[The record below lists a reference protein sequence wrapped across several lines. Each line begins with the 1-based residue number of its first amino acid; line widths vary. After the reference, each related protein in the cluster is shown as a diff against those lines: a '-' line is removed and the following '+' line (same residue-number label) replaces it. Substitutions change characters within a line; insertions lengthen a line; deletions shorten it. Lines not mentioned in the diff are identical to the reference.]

1 MSALLGRQWRCFGI
15 TNEQQEQ
22 DEENMAIA
30 IILILIV
37 IASVL
42 FHILAPWHATPA
54 ASNWGSIDT
63 TLFITLII
71 SGIFFIAITVF
82 MAVAVMRYR
91 HKEGSR
97 AHYQPESKKLE
108 LWLIIVTSVGIVAM
122 LAPGLVVY
130 DDFIRVPK
138 NAYELEVIAQQWQW
152 AFRFP
157 GQDGKL
163 GKSDIKFVDS
173 TNPLGLDPNDPA
185 GQDDVL
191 IKSNEVRLPLDKP
204 VKVLLRSKDVL
215 HDFYVPQIRSKM
227 DMVPGMVS
235 YFWFTPTKTGKYEI
249 LCAEYCGVG
258 HYNMRGQMIVEEQGA
273 FDQWLKSQPTFAQ
286 TLAAAA
292 KPSQDSVLEKGRQL
306 VEKYGCG
313 ACHSQDGSASLGPGW
328 KGLYG
333 RTEQLADGTS
343 VQVDEAYLKESI
355 LDPKARLVQGYPPVM
370 VTYTLNDDELG
381 ALIAL
386 IKSLGAARQGDE
398 SAAGQAPGPGEDLA
412 AQGQQLAESLGCLA
426 CHSVDGSKGI
436 GPSWQGLYG
445 KTETLADGT
454 SIKVDEG
461 YIKDSVLNPAAKIV
475 KGYAPVMPVFAPSD
489 KELNALIAFIKSKA
503 NADADTSKAQ
513 PGK

>member
-1 MSALLGRQWRCFGI
+1 
-15 TNEQQEQ
+15 
-22 DEENMAIA
+22 MAMA
-30 IILILIV
+30 IILVLIV

-42 FHILAPWHATPA
+42 FHLLAPWHAAPP

-71 SGIFFIAITVF
+71 SGIFFIAITLF
-82 MAVAVMRYR
+82 MAVALIRFR
-91 HKEGSR
+91 HKEGGR
-97 AHYQPESKKLE
+97 AAYQPENKKLE
-108 LWLIIVTSVGIVAM
+108 TWLIIVTSIGIAAM

-138 NAYELEVIAQQWQW
+138 NAYELEVVAQQWQW

-173 TNPLGLDPNDPA
+173 VNPLGLDPKDSA

-191 IKSNEVRLPLDKP
+191 IRSNEVHLPLDQP

-215 HDFYVPQIRSKM
+215 HDFYIPQIRSKM

-235 YFWFTPTKTGKYEI
+235 YFWFTPTVIGKYEI

-258 HYNMRGQMIVEEQGA
+258 HYNMRGYMIVEDRTA
-273 FDQWLKSQPTFAQ
+273 FEQWLNRQPTFAQ
-286 TLAAAA
+286 TLTTAA
-292 KPSQDSVLEKGRQL
+292 KPSRDSVLEKGRQL
-306 VEKYGCG
+306 VEKLGCS
-313 ACHSQDGSASLGPGW
+313 ACHSQDGTASLGPGW

-343 VQVDEAYLKESI
+343 VLVDEAYVKESI

-370 VTYTLNDDELG
+370 VAYTLTEDELG
-381 ALIAL
+381 AVVAL
-386 IKSLGAARQGDE
+386 IKSLGVAQQEPSTGEKLDGGD
-398 SAAGQAPGPGEDLA
+398 DLA
-412 AQGQQLAESLGCLA
+412 TQGQRLAQSLGCLA
-426 CHSVDGSKGI
+426 CHSVDGSKGV
-436 GPSWQGLYG
+436 GPSWQGLYN
-445 KTETLADGT
+445 EPVTLADGST
-454 SIKVDEG
+454 IKADEG
-461 YIKDSVLNPAAKIV
+461 YIKESVLNPGAKIV
-475 KGYAPVMPVFAPSD
+475 KGYAAIMPAFTPSD
-489 KELNALIAFIKSKA
+489 QELNALIAFIKSKA
-503 NADADTSKAQ
+503 KADADGSKAE

>member
-1 MSALLGRQWRCFGI
+1 
-15 TNEQQEQ
+15 
-22 DEENMAIA
+22 MAMA
-30 IILILIV
+30 IILVLIV

-42 FHILAPWHATPA
+42 FHLLAPWHAAPP

-71 SGIFFIAITVF
+71 SGIFFIAVTLF
-82 MAVAVMRYR
+82 MAVALIRFR
-91 HKEGSR
+91 HKEGGR
-97 AHYQPESKKLE
+97 AAYQPENKKLE
-108 LWLIIVTSVGIVAM
+108 TWLIIVTSIGIAAM

-138 NAYELEVIAQQWQW
+138 NAYELEVVSQQWQW

-173 TNPLGLDPNDPA
+173 VNPLGLDPKDPV

-191 IKSNEVRLPLDKP
+191 IKSNEVHLPLDQP

-215 HDFYVPQIRSKM
+215 HNFYIPQIRSKM

-235 YFWFTPTKTGKYEI
+235 YFWFTPTVIGKYEV

-258 HYNMRGQMIVEEQGA
+258 HYNMRGHMIVEEQGA
-273 FDQWLKSQPTFAQ
+273 FDQWLNSQPTFAQ
-286 TLAAAA
+286 TLTTAA
-292 KPSQDSVLEKGRQL
+292 KPSQDSVLEKGRL
-306 VEKYGCG
+306 LAEKYGCG

-333 RTEQLADGTS
+333 RTEQFADGTS
-343 VQVDEAYLKESI
+343 ALVDEAYVKESI

-370 VTYTLNDDELG
+370 VAYTLTEDELG
-381 ALIAL
+381 AVVAL
-386 IKSLGAARQGDE
+386 IKSLGA
-398 SAAGQAPGPGEDLA
+398 GQQNVEPGEASSPGDDLA
-412 AQGQQLAESLGCLA
+412 TQGQGLAQSLGCLA

-436 GPSWQGLYG
+436 GPSWQRLYG
-445 KTETLADGT
+445 ETVTLADGT
-454 SIKVDEG
+454 SIKADEG
-461 YIKDSVLNPAAKIV
+461 YIKDSILNPSAKIV
-475 KGYAPVMPVFAPSD
+475 KGYAAVMPAFTPSD
-489 KELNALIAFIKSKA
+489 QELNALIAFIKSKA
-503 NADADTSKAQ
+503 NADADASKAE

>member
-1 MSALLGRQWRCFGI
+1 
-15 TNEQQEQ
+15 
-22 DEENMAIA
+22 MAIA

-42 FHILAPWHATPA
+42 FHVLAPWHATPA

-91 HKEGSR
+91 HKEGAR

-108 LWLIIVTSVGIVAM
+108 FWLIVVTSIGIAAM

-130 DDFIRVPK
+130 NDFIRVPK
-138 NAYELEVIAQQWQW
+138 DAYELEVVAQQWQW

-157 GQDGKL
+157 GKDGKL
-163 GKSDIKFVDS
+163 GKSEIKLVDS
-173 TNPLGLDPNDPA
+173 ANPFGVDPKDPA

-191 IKSNEVRLPLDKP
+191 VKSNEIRLPLDRP

-215 HDFYVPQIRSKM
+215 HNFYIPQIRSKM

-273 FDQWLKSQPTFAQ
+273 FDQWLNSQPTFAQ
-286 TLAAAA
+286 TLTTAAR
-292 KPSQDSVLEKGRQL
+292 PSPSSVLEKGRQL
-306 VEKYGCG
+306 AEQYGCG

-333 RTEQLADGTS
+333 RIEPLADGTR
-343 VQVDEAYLKESI
+343 VKVDEAYLKESI

-370 VTYTLNDDELG
+370 VAYTLNDDELG
-381 ALIAL
+381 ALVAL
-386 IKSLGAARQGDE
+386 IKSLSGAPQDSE
-398 SAAGQAPGPGEDLA
+398 APASGATGPGESLV
-412 AQGQQLAESLGCLA
+412 AQGQQVAQSLGCLA
-426 CHSVDGSKGI
+426 CHSVDGNKGV
-436 GPSWQGLYG
+436 GPTWQGLYG
-445 KTETLADGT
+445 TTVTLADGT
-454 SIKVDEG
+454 SIKADEG
-461 YIKDSVLNPAAKIV
+461 YLKESVLDPGAKIV
-475 KGYAPVMPVFAPSD
+475 KGYAALMPALTPSD
-489 KELNALIAFIKSKA
+489 KDLDALIAFIKSKA
-503 NADADTSKAQ
+503 NADADSSKAET
-513 PGK
+513 GK

>member
-1 MSALLGRQWRCFGI
+1 
-15 TNEQQEQ
+15 
-22 DEENMAIA
+22 MAMA
-30 IILILIV
+30 IILVLIV

-42 FHILAPWHATPA
+42 FHLLAPWHAAPP

-71 SGIFFIAITVF
+71 SGIFFIAITLF
-82 MAVAVMRYR
+82 MAVAVIRFR
-91 HKEGSR
+91 HKEGVR
-97 AHYQPESKKLE
+97 AVYQPENKKLE
-108 LWLIIVTSVGIVAM
+108 TWLIIVTSIGIAAM

-130 DDFIRVPK
+130 NDFIRVPK
-138 NAYELEVIAQQWQW
+138 NAYELEVVSQQWQW
-152 AFRFP
+152 AYRFP

-173 TNPLGLDPNDPA
+173 VNPLGLDPKDPA

-191 IKSNEVRLPLDKP
+191 IRSNEVHLPLDQP

-215 HDFYVPQIRSKM
+215 HNFYIPQIRSKM

-235 YFWFTPTKTGKYEI
+235 YFWFTPTVIGKYEV

-258 HYNMRGQMIVEEQGA
+258 HYNMRGHMIVEDQA
-273 FDQWLKSQPTFAQ
+273 TFAQWLNSQPTFAQ
-286 TLAAAA
+286 TLTTAA

-313 ACHSQDGSASLGPGW
+313 ACHSQDGSTSLGPGW

-333 RTEQLADGTS
+333 RTEQFADGTRAL
-343 VQVDEAYLKESI
+343 VDEAYLKESI

-370 VTYTLNDDELG
+370 VAYTLTEDELG
-381 ALIAL
+381 VVVTL
-386 IKSLGAARQGDE
+386 IKSLGAAQ
-398 SAAGQAPGPGEDLA
+398 QAPSASEKLDRGDDLA
-412 AQGQQLAESLGCLA
+412 TQGQRLAESLGCLA
-426 CHSVDGSKGI
+426 CHSVDGSKGV

-445 KTETLADGT
+445 ETVTLADG
-454 SIKVDEG
+454 SAIKADEG
-461 YIKDSVLNPAAKIV
+461 YIKDSVVNPGAKIV
-475 KGYAPVMPVFAPSD
+475 KGYAAVMPAFTPSD
-489 KELNALIAFIKSKA
+489 QELNALIAFIKSKA
-503 NADADTSKAQ
+503 NADADTSKAE

>member
-1 MSALLGRQWRCFGI
+1 
-15 TNEQQEQ
+15 
-22 DEENMAIA
+22 MAMA
-30 IILILIV
+30 IILVLIV

-42 FHILAPWHATPA
+42 FHLLAPWHAAPP

-71 SGIFFIAITVF
+71 SGIFFIAVTLF
-82 MAVAVMRYR
+82 MAVALIRFR
-91 HKEGSR
+91 HKKGGR
-97 AHYQPESKKLE
+97 AAYQPENKKLE
-108 LWLIIVTSVGIVAM
+108 TWLIIVTSIGIAAM

-138 NAYELEVIAQQWQW
+138 NAYELEVVAQQWQW

-173 TNPLGLDPNDPA
+173 VNPLGLDPKDSA

-191 IKSNEVRLPLDKP
+191 IRSNEVHLPLDQP

-215 HDFYVPQIRSKM
+215 HDFYIPQIRSKM

-235 YFWFTPTKTGKYEI
+235 YFWFTPTVIGKYEI

-258 HYNMRGQMIVEEQGA
+258 HYNMRGYMIVEDRTA
-273 FDQWLKSQPTFAQ
+273 FEQWLNSQPTFAQ
-286 TLAAAA
+286 TLTTAA
-292 KPSQDSVLEKGRQL
+292 KPSRDSVLEKGRQL
-306 VEKYGCG
+306 VEKYGCV
-313 ACHSQDGSASLGPGW
+313 ACHSQDGTASLGPGW

-343 VQVDEAYLKESI
+343 VLVDEAYVKESI

-370 VTYTLNDDELG
+370 VAYTLTEDELG
-381 ALIAL
+381 AVVAL
-386 IKSLGAARQGDE
+386 IKSLGVAQQEPSTGEKLDGGD
-398 SAAGQAPGPGEDLA
+398 DLA
-412 AQGQQLAESLGCLA
+412 TKGQRLAQSLGCLA
-426 CHSVDGSKGI
+426 CHSVDGSKGV
-436 GPSWQGLYG
+436 GPSWQGLYN
-445 KTETLADGT
+445 EPVTLADGST
-454 SIKVDEG
+454 IKADEG
-461 YIKDSVLNPAAKIV
+461 YIKESVLNPGAKIV
-475 KGYAPVMPVFAPSD
+475 KGYAAIMPAFTPSD
-489 KELNALIAFIKSKA
+489 QELNALIAFIKSKA
-503 NADADTSKAQ
+503 KADADTSKAE

>member
-1 MSALLGRQWRCFGI
+1 
-15 TNEQQEQ
+15 
-22 DEENMAIA
+22 MAMA
-30 IILILIV
+30 IILVLIV

-42 FHILAPWHATPA
+42 FHLLAPWHAAPP

-71 SGIFFIAITVF
+71 SGIFFIAVTLF
-82 MAVAVMRYR
+82 MAVALIRFR
-91 HKEGSR
+91 HKEGGR
-97 AHYQPESKKLE
+97 AAYQPESKKLE
-108 LWLIIVTSVGIVAM
+108 TGLIIVTSIGIAAM

-138 NAYELEVIAQQWQW
+138 NAYELEVVAQQWQW

-173 TNPLGLDPNDPA
+173 VNPLGLDPKDSA

-191 IKSNEVRLPLDKP
+191 IRSNEVHLPLDQP

-215 HDFYVPQIRSKM
+215 HDFYIPQIRSKM

-235 YFWFTPTKTGKYEI
+235 YFWFTPTVIGKYEI

-258 HYNMRGQMIVEEQGA
+258 HYNMRGYMIVEERTA
-273 FDQWLKSQPTFAQ
+273 FEQWLNSQPTFAQ
-286 TLAAAA
+286 TLTTAA
-292 KPSQDSVLEKGRQL
+292 KPSRDSVLEKGRQL
-306 VEKYGCG
+306 VEKLGCS
-313 ACHSQDGSASLGPGW
+313 ACHSQDGTASLGPGW

-343 VQVDEAYLKESI
+343 VLVDEAYVKESI

-370 VTYTLNDDELG
+370 VAYTLTEDELG
-381 ALIAL
+381 AVIAL
-386 IKSLGAARQGDE
+386 IKSLGVAQQEPSTGEKLDGGD
-398 SAAGQAPGPGEDLA
+398 DLA
-412 AQGQQLAESLGCLA
+412 TQGQRLAQSLGCLA
-426 CHSVDGSKGI
+426 CHSVDGSKGV
-436 GPSWQGLYG
+436 GPSWQGLYN
-445 KTETLADGT
+445 EPVTLADGST
-454 SIKVDEG
+454 IKADEG
-461 YIKDSVLNPAAKIV
+461 YIKESVLNPGAKIV
-475 KGYAPVMPVFAPSD
+475 KGYAAIMPAFTPSD
-489 KELNALIAFIKSKA
+489 QELNALIAFIKSKA
-503 NADADTSKAQ
+503 NADADTSKAE

>member
-1 MSALLGRQWRCFGI
+1 
-15 TNEQQEQ
+15 
-22 DEENMAIA
+22 MAMA
-30 IILILIV
+30 IILVLIV

-42 FHILAPWHATPA
+42 FHLLAPWHAAPP

-71 SGIFFIAITVF
+71 SGIFFIAVTLF
-82 MAVAVMRYR
+82 MAVALIRFR
-91 HKEGSR
+91 HKEGGR
-97 AHYQPESKKLE
+97 AAYQPESKKLE
-108 LWLIIVTSVGIVAM
+108 TGLIIVTSIGIAAM

-138 NAYELEVIAQQWQW
+138 NAYELEVVAQQWQW

-173 TNPLGLDPNDPA
+173 VNPLGLDPKDSA

-191 IKSNEVRLPLDKP
+191 IRSNEVHLPLDQP

-215 HDFYVPQIRSKM
+215 HDFYIPQIRSKM

-235 YFWFTPTKTGKYEI
+235 YFWFTPTVIGKYEI

-258 HYNMRGQMIVEEQGA
+258 HYNMRGYMIVEDRTA
-273 FDQWLKSQPTFAQ
+273 FEQWLNSQPTFAQ
-286 TLAAAA
+286 TLTTAA
-292 KPSQDSVLEKGRQL
+292 KPSRDSVLEKGRQL
-306 VEKYGCG
+306 VEKYGCV
-313 ACHSQDGSASLGPGW
+313 ACHSQDGTASLGPGW

-343 VQVDEAYLKESI
+343 VLVDEAYVKESI

-370 VTYTLNDDELG
+370 VAYTLTEDELG
-381 ALIAL
+381 AVVAL
-386 IKSLGAARQGDE
+386 IKSLGVAQQEPSTGEKLDGGD
-398 SAAGQAPGPGEDLA
+398 DLA
-412 AQGQQLAESLGCLA
+412 TQGQRLAQSLGCLA
-426 CHSVDGSKGI
+426 CHSVDGSKGV
-436 GPSWQGLYG
+436 GPSWQGLYN
-445 KTETLADGT
+445 EPVTLADGST
-454 SIKVDEG
+454 IKADEG
-461 YIKDSVLNPAAKIV
+461 YIKESVLNPGAKIV
-475 KGYAPVMPVFAPSD
+475 KGYAAIMPAFTPSD
-489 KELNALIAFIKSKA
+489 QELNALIAFIKSKA
-503 NADADTSKAQ
+503 NADAETSKAE

>member
-1 MSALLGRQWRCFGI
+1 
-15 TNEQQEQ
+15 
-22 DEENMAIA
+22 MAIA
-30 IILILIV
+30 IVLILIV

-63 TLFITLII
+63 TLFITLVI
-71 SGIFFIAITVF
+71 SGIFFIAIIVF
-82 MAVAVMRYR
+82 MAVAVMRFR
-91 HKEGSR
+91 HKEGAR
-97 AHYQPESKKLE
+97 AAYQPENKKLE
-108 LWLIIVTSVGIVAM
+108 LWLIIVTSIGIAGM

-130 DDFIRVPK
+130 NDFIRVPK
-138 NAYELEVIAQQWQW
+138 NAYELEVVAQQWQW
-152 AFRFP
+152 AFRFA
-157 GQDGKL
+157 GQDAKL
-163 GKSDIKFVDS
+163 GRSDIKFVDPG
-173 TNPLGLDPNDPA
+173 NPLGLDPKDPA

-191 IKSNEVRLPLDKP
+191 VMNNEVHLPLDRP

-235 YFWFTPTKTGKYEI
+235 YFWFTPTKTGKYET

-258 HYNMRGQMIVEEQGA
+258 HYNMRGHMIVDEPDA
-273 FDQWLKSQPTFAQ
+273 FDQWLKGQPTFAQ
-286 TLAAAA
+286 TLTTAAR
-292 KPSQDSVLEKGRQL
+292 PSRDSLLEKGRLL

-333 RTEQLADGTS
+333 RAEKMADGSS

-370 VTYTLNDDELG
+370 VTYTLSDDELG
-381 ALIAL
+381 AIVAL
-386 IKSLGAARQGDE
+386 IKSLGAAPQGDQASTGE
-398 SAAGQAPGPGEDLA
+398 ASAPGEDLV
-412 AQGQQLAESLGCLA
+412 AQGQRLAGSFGCLA
-426 CHSVDGSKGI
+426 CHSVDGTKGV

-454 SIKVDEG
+454 SVKVDEG
-461 YIKDSVLNPAAKIV
+461 YLKESVLDPSARIV
-475 KGYAPVMPVFAPSD
+475 KGYAAVMPVLKPSD
-489 KELNALIAFIKSKA
+489 KELDALIAFIKSKA
-503 NADADTSKAQ
+503 NADADASKAE
-513 PGK
+513 PGKSP

>member
-1 MSALLGRQWRCFGI
+1 M
-15 TNEQQEQ
+15 E
-22 DEENMAIA
+22 IA

-91 HKEGSR
+91 HKEGVR
-97 AHYQPESKKLE
+97 AAYQPENKKLE
-108 LWLIIVTSVGIVAM
+108 LWLIIATSVGIVGM

-130 DDFIRVPK
+130 SDFIRVPK
-138 NAYELEVIAQQWQW
+138 NAYELEVVAQQWQW

-173 TNPLGLDPNDPA
+173 ANPLGVDPKDPA

-191 IKSNEVRLPLDKP
+191 IKNNEVRLPLDQP

-215 HDFYVPQIRSKM
+215 HNFYVPQIRSKM

-235 YFWFTPTKTGKYEI
+235 YFWFTPTKIGKYEV

-258 HYNMRGQMIVEEQGA
+258 HYNMRGHMIVEEQGA
-273 FDQWLKSQPTFAQ
+273 FDQWLNSQPTFAQ
-286 TLAAAA
+286 TLTTAA
-292 KPSQDSVLEKGRQL
+292 KPSRDSVLEKGRLL
-306 VEKYGCG
+306 VENLGCT

-328 KGLYG
+328 KDLYG

-343 VQVDEAYLKESI
+343 VLVDEGYLKESI
-355 LDPKARLVQGYPPVM
+355 FDPNARLVQGYPPVM
-370 VTYTLNDDELG
+370 VAYTLTEDELG
-381 ALIAL
+381 AVVDL
-386 IKSLGAARQGDE
+386 IKSLGAARQDDELSASQALRPGD
-398 SAAGQAPGPGEDLA
+398 DLA
-412 AQGQQLAESLGCLA
+412 AQGQRLAESLGCLA
-426 CHSVDGSKGI
+426 CHSVDGSKGV
-436 GPSWQGLYG
+436 GPSLQGLYG

-454 SIKVDEG
+454 KIKVDEG
-461 YIKDSVLNPAAKIV
+461 YIKDSVLNPGAVIV
-475 KGYAPVMPVFAPSD
+475 KGYAAVMPAFAPSD

-503 NADADTSKAQ
+503 NADADASKEE
-513 PGK
+513 PGKQP

>member
-1 MSALLGRQWRCFGI
+1 
-15 TNEQQEQ
+15 
-22 DEENMAIA
+22 MAMA
-30 IILILIV
+30 IILVLIV

-71 SGIFFIAITVF
+71 SGIFFIAVTLF
-82 MAVAVMRYR
+82 MAVAVIRFR
-91 HKEGSR
+91 HKEGAR
-97 AHYQPESKKLE
+97 AAYQPENKKLE
-108 LWLIIVTSVGIVAM
+108 TWLIIVTSVGIAAM

-130 DDFIRVPK
+130 SDFVRVPN
-138 NAYELEVIAQQWQW
+138 NAYELEVVAQQWQW

-173 TNPLGLDPNDPA
+173 VNPFGLDPKDPV

-191 IKSNEVRLPLDKP
+191 IINNEVRLPLDKP

-215 HDFYVPQIRSKM
+215 HDFYVPQMRSKM

-235 YFWFTPTKTGKYEI
+235 YFWFTPTKTGKYEV

-258 HYNMRGQMIVEEQGA
+258 HYNMRGHMIVEEQDA
-273 FDQWLKSQPTFAQ
+273 FDQWLNSQPTFAQ
-286 TLAAAA
+286 TLTTAA
-292 KPSQDSVLEKGRQL
+292 KPSRDSVLEKGRLL

-333 RTEQLADGTS
+333 RTEQFADGTS
-343 VQVDEAYLKESI
+343 VLVDDAYLKESI

-370 VTYTLNDDELG
+370 VAYTLNDDELG
-381 ALIAL
+381 ALVAL
-386 IKSLGAARQGDE
+386 IKSLGAGQQDDE
-398 SAAGQAPGPGEDLA
+398 PTPGEASSPGDDLA
-412 AQGQQLAESLGCLA
+412 AQGQRLAQSLGCLA
-426 CHSVDGSKGI
+426 CHSVDGSKGV

-445 KTETLADGT
+445 ETVTLADGST
-454 SIKVDEG
+454 IKADEG
-461 YIKDSVLNPAAKIV
+461 YIKDSVVNPGAKIV
-475 KGYAPVMPVFAPSD
+475 KGYAAVMPAFTPSD
-489 KELNALIAFIKSKA
+489 QELNALIAFIKSKA
-503 NADADTSKAQ
+503 NADADTSKAE

>member
-1 MSALLGRQWRCFGI
+1 
-15 TNEQQEQ
+15 
-22 DEENMAIA
+22 MAIA

-63 TLFITLII
+63 TLFISLII

-91 HKEGSR
+91 HKEGAR
-97 AHYQPESKKLE
+97 AAYQPENKKLE
-108 LWLIIVTSVGIVAM
+108 LWLIIVTSVGIVGM

-130 DDFIRVPK
+130 SDFIRVPN

-163 GKSDIKFVDS
+163 GKSDIRFVDS
-173 TNPLGLDPNDPA
+173 ANPLGLDPKDPA

-191 IKSNEVRLPLDKP
+191 IKNNEIRLPLDQP

-215 HDFYVPQIRSKM
+215 HNFYVPQIRSKM

-235 YFWFTPTKTGKYEI
+235 YFWFTPTKTGKYEV

-258 HYNMRGQMIVEEQGA
+258 HYNMRGHMIVEEQGA
-273 FDQWLKSQPTFAQ
+273 FNQWLNSQPTFAQ
-286 TLAAAA
+286 TLTTAA
-292 KPSQDSVLEKGRQL
+292 KPSGDSVLEKGRLL
-306 VEKYGCG
+306 VENLGCN

-333 RTEQLADGTS
+333 RTEPLADGTS
-343 VQVDEAYLKESI
+343 VLVDDAYLKESI

-370 VTYTLNDDELG
+370 VAYTLTEDELG
-381 ALIAL
+381 AIVAL
-386 IKSLGAARQGDE
+386 IKSLGAARQEDE
-398 SAAGQAPGPGEDLA
+398 LSASQASDDLA
-412 AQGQQLAESLGCLA
+412 AQGQRLAESLGCLA
-426 CHSVDGSKGI
+426 CHSVDGSKGV
-436 GPSWQGLYG
+436 GPTWQGLYG
-445 KTETLADGT
+445 TTETLADGT

-461 YIKDSVLNPAAKIV
+461 YIKDSVLNPSAVIV
-475 KGYAPVMPVFAPSD
+475 KGYAAVMPAYAPSE

-503 NADADTSKAQ
+503 NADADANKGE

>member
-1 MSALLGRQWRCFGI
+1 
-15 TNEQQEQ
+15 
-22 DEENMAIA
+22 MAIA
-30 IILILIV
+30 IVLILIV

-42 FHILAPWHATPA
+42 FHILAPWQATPA

-97 AHYQPESKKLE
+97 AAYQPENKKLE
-108 LWLIIVTSVGIVAM
+108 VWLIIVTSVGIAGM

-130 DDFIRVPK
+130 NDFIRVPK
-138 NAYELEVIAQQWQW
+138 NAYELEVVAQQWQW

-163 GKSDIKFVDS
+163 GRSDIKFIDPA
-173 TNPLGLDPNDPA
+173 NPLGLDPKDPV

-191 IKSNEVRLPLDKP
+191 VLNNEVRLPLNRP

-235 YFWFTPTKTGKYEI
+235 YFWFTPTKTGKYET

-258 HYNMRGQMIVEEQGA
+258 HYNMRGHMIVEEQGA
-273 FDQWLKSQPTFAQ
+273 FDQWLNSQPTFAQ
-286 TLAAAA
+286 TLTTAA
-292 KPSQDSVLEKGRQL
+292 KPSRDSVLEKGRLL

-313 ACHSQDGSASLGPGW
+313 ACHSQDGNNSLGPGW

-343 VQVDEAYLKESI
+343 VLADEAYLKESI
-355 LDPKARLVQGYPPVM
+355 LDPKARLVLGYPPIM
-370 VTYTLNDDELG
+370 VAYTLNDDELG
-381 ALIAL
+381 ALVAL
-386 IKSLGAARQGDE
+386 IKSLGAARQDNE
-398 SAAGQAPGPGEDLA
+398 PSASDASGPGDDLA
-412 AQGQQLAESLGCLA
+412 TQGQRLAGSLGCLA
-426 CHSVDGSKGI
+426 CHSVDGSKGV
-436 GPSWQGLYG
+436 GPSWQGVYG
-445 KTETLADGT
+445 KAETLADGT

-461 YIKDSVLNPAAKIV
+461 YIKDSILNPSAKIV

-489 KELNALIAFIKSKA
+489 QELNALIAFIKSKA
-503 NADADTSKAQ
+503 NTDADASKAE

>member
-1 MSALLGRQWRCFGI
+1 
-15 TNEQQEQ
+15 
-22 DEENMAIA
+22 MAMA
-30 IILILIV
+30 IILVLIV

-42 FHILAPWHATPA
+42 FHILAPWHAAPP

-108 LWLIIVTSVGIVAM
+108 TWLIIVTSVGIAAM

-130 DDFIRVPK
+130 SDFIRVPK
-138 NAYELEVIAQQWQW
+138 NAYELEVVAQQWQW
-152 AFRFP
+152 AFRFA
-157 GQDGKL
+157 GQDGKM

-173 TNPLGLDPNDPA
+173 VNPLGLDPKDPL

-191 IKSNEVRLPLDKP
+191 IRSNEVHLPLDQP

-215 HDFYVPQIRSKM
+215 HNFYVPQIRSKM

-235 YFWFTPTKTGKYEI
+235 YFWFTPTVIGKYEV
-249 LCAEYCGVG
+249 LCAEYCGLG
-258 HYNMRGQMIVEEQGA
+258 HYNMRGHMIVEDQAA
-273 FDQWLKSQPTFAQ
+273 FVQWLNSQPTFAQ
-286 TLAAAA
+286 TLTKAT
-292 KPSQDSVLEKGRQL
+292 KPSQDSVLEKGRLL

-313 ACHSQDGSASLGPGW
+313 ACHSEDGSASLGPGW

-333 RTEQLADGTS
+333 RTEQFADGTS
-343 VQVDEAYLKESI
+343 ALVDEAYLKESI

-370 VTYTLNDDELG
+370 VAYTLSEDEMG
-381 ALIAL
+381 AVVAL
-386 IKSLGAARQGDE
+386 IKSLGAAQQEPSASEKLDRGD
-398 SAAGQAPGPGEDLA
+398 DLVT
-412 AQGQQLAESLGCLA
+412 QGQRLAESLGCLA
-426 CHSVDGSKGI
+426 CHSVDGSKGV

-445 KTETLADGT
+445 KSVALADGST
-454 SIKVDEG
+454 IKADEG
-461 YIKDSVLNPAAKIV
+461 YIKDSILNPGAKIV
-475 KGYAPVMPVFAPSD
+475 KGYAAVMPAFTPSD
-489 KELNALIAFIKSKA
+489 QELNALIAFIKSKA
-503 NADADTSKAQ
+503 KADADASKAE

>member
-1 MSALLGRQWRCFGI
+1 
-15 TNEQQEQ
+15 
-22 DEENMAIA
+22 MAMA
-30 IILILIV
+30 IILVLIV

-42 FHILAPWHATPA
+42 FHLLAPWHAAPP

-71 SGIFFIAITVF
+71 SGIFFIAVTLF
-82 MAVAVMRYR
+82 MAVALIRFR
-91 HKEGSR
+91 HKEGGR
-97 AHYQPESKKLE
+97 AAYQPESKKLE
-108 LWLIIVTSVGIVAM
+108 TWLIIVTSIGIAAM

-138 NAYELEVIAQQWQW
+138 NAYELEVVAQQWQW

-173 TNPLGLDPNDPA
+173 VNPLGLDPKDSA

-191 IKSNEVRLPLDKP
+191 IRSNEVHLPLDQP

-215 HDFYVPQIRSKM
+215 HDFYIPQIRSKM

-235 YFWFTPTKTGKYEI
+235 YFWFTPTVIGKYEI

-258 HYNMRGQMIVEEQGA
+258 HYNMRGYMIVEDRTA
-273 FDQWLKSQPTFAQ
+273 FEQWLNSQPTFAQ
-286 TLAAAA
+286 TLTTAA
-292 KPSQDSVLEKGRQL
+292 KPSRDSVLEKGRQL
-306 VEKYGCG
+306 VEKLGCS
-313 ACHSQDGSASLGPGW
+313 ACHSQDGTASLGPGW

-343 VQVDEAYLKESI
+343 VLVDEAYVKESI

-370 VTYTLNDDELG
+370 VAYTLTEDELG
-381 ALIAL
+381 AVVAL
-386 IKSLGAARQGDE
+386 IKSLGVAQQEPSTGEKLDGGD
-398 SAAGQAPGPGEDLA
+398 DLA
-412 AQGQQLAESLGCLA
+412 TQGQRLAQSLGCLA
-426 CHSVDGSKGI
+426 CHSVDGSKGV
-436 GPSWQGLYG
+436 GPSWQGLYN
-445 KTETLADGT
+445 EPVTLADGST
-454 SIKVDEG
+454 IKADEG
-461 YIKDSVLNPAAKIV
+461 YIKDSVLNPGAKIV
-475 KGYAPVMPVFAPSD
+475 KGYAAIMPAFTPSD
-489 KELNALIAFIKSKA
+489 QELNALIAFIKSKA
-503 NADADTSKAQ
+503 KADADASKAE

>member
-1 MSALLGRQWRCFGI
+1 
-15 TNEQQEQ
+15 
-22 DEENMAIA
+22 MAIA

-37 IASVL
+37 VASVL
-42 FHILAPWHATPA
+42 FNMFAPWQATPA

-71 SGIFFIAITVF
+71 TGIFFIAVTVF

-91 HKEGSR
+91 HKEGGK
-97 AHYQPESKKLE
+97 AAYQPENKKLE
-108 LWLIIVTSVGIVAM
+108 LWLVIVTSVGIVGL

-130 DDFIRVPK
+130 SDFVRVPK
-138 NAYELEVIAQQWQW
+138 KAYELEVLAQQWQW

-163 GKSDIKFVDS
+163 GKSDIKFVDA
-173 TNPLGLDPNDPA
+173 TNPFGLDPNDPA

-191 IKSNEVRLPLDKP
+191 VISSEVHLPVNKP

-215 HDFYVPQIRSKM
+215 HNFYVPQMRGKM

-258 HYNMRGQMIVEEQGA
+258 HYNMRGHMIVEEQDA
-273 FDQWLKSQPTFAQ
+273 FDQWLSSQPTFAQ
-286 TLAAAA
+286 TLATAAR
-292 KPSQDSVLEKGRQL
+292 PSRDSVLEKGRLL
-306 VEKYGCG
+306 VEKHGCS

-343 VQVDEAYLKESI
+343 VPVDEAYLKAAI
-355 LDPKARLVQGYPPVM
+355 LDPKARRVQGYPPVM
-370 VTYTLNDDELG
+370 VAYTLNEDELG
-381 ALIAL
+381 ALVAL
-386 IKSLGAARQGDE
+386 IKSLGTAQQGNE
-398 SAAGQAPGPGEDLA
+398 LSASGAPGPGDDLA
-412 AQGQQLAESLGCLA
+412 AQGQRLAKSFGCLA
-426 CHSVDGSKGI
+426 CHSVDGSKGV

-445 KTETLADGT
+445 KTETFADGT
-454 SIKVDEG
+454 TIKVDEG
-461 YIKDSVLNPAAKIV
+461 YIKETVLKPNTRII
-475 KGYAPVMPVFAPSD
+475 KGYAPVMPTFAPSE
-489 KELNALIAFIKSKA
+489 KELNALIAFIKSQA
-503 NADADTSKAQ
+503 NADADASKAQ
-513 PGK
+513 PGKQP

>member
-1 MSALLGRQWRCFGI
+1 
-15 TNEQQEQ
+15 
-22 DEENMAIA
+22 MAMA
-30 IILILIV
+30 IILVLIV

-42 FHILAPWHATPA
+42 FHLLAPWHAAPP

-71 SGIFFIAITVF
+71 SGIFFIAVTLF
-82 MAVAVMRYR
+82 MAVALIRFR
-91 HKEGSR
+91 HKEGGR
-97 AHYQPESKKLE
+97 AAYQPENKKLE
-108 LWLIIVTSVGIVAM
+108 TWLIIVTSIGIAAM

-138 NAYELEVIAQQWQW
+138 NAYELEVVAQQWQW

-173 TNPLGLDPNDPA
+173 VNPLGLDPKDSA

-191 IKSNEVRLPLDKP
+191 IRSNEVHLPLDQP

-215 HDFYVPQIRSKM
+215 HDFYIPQIRSKM

-235 YFWFTPTKTGKYEI
+235 YFWFTPTVIGKYEI

-258 HYNMRGQMIVEEQGA
+258 HYNMRGYMIVEDRTA
-273 FDQWLKSQPTFAQ
+273 FEQWLNRQPTFAQ
-286 TLAAAA
+286 TLTTAA
-292 KPSQDSVLEKGRQL
+292 KPSRDSVLEKGRQL
-306 VEKYGCG
+306 VEKLGCS
-313 ACHSQDGSASLGPGW
+313 ACHSQDGTASLGPGW

-343 VQVDEAYLKESI
+343 VLVDEAYVKESI

-370 VTYTLNDDELG
+370 VAYTLTEDELG
-381 ALIAL
+381 AVVAL
-386 IKSLGAARQGDE
+386 IKSLGVAQQEPSTGEKLDGGD
-398 SAAGQAPGPGEDLA
+398 DLA
-412 AQGQQLAESLGCLA
+412 TQGQRLAQSLGCLA
-426 CHSVDGSKGI
+426 CHSVDGSKGV
-436 GPSWQGLYG
+436 GPSWQGLYN
-445 KTETLADGT
+445 EPVTLADGST
-454 SIKVDEG
+454 IKADEG
-461 YIKDSVLNPAAKIV
+461 YIKESVLNPGAKIV
-475 KGYAPVMPVFAPSD
+475 KGYAAIMPAFTPSD
-489 KELNALIAFIKSKA
+489 QELNALIAFIKSKA
-503 NADADTSKAQ
+503 NADADTSKAE

>member
-1 MSALLGRQWRCFGI
+1 
-15 TNEQQEQ
+15 
-22 DEENMAIA
+22 MAIA
-30 IILILIV
+30 IVLILIV

-42 FHILAPWHATPA
+42 FHVLAPWHAAPP

-82 MAVAVMRYR
+82 MALAIMRYR
-91 HKEGSR
+91 HKEGAR

-108 LWLIIVTSVGIVAM
+108 FWLIVVTSIGIAAM

-130 DDFIRVPK
+130 NDFIRVPK
-138 NAYELEVIAQQWQW
+138 EAYELEVLAQQWQW
-152 AFRFP
+152 TYRFP

-163 GKSDIKFVDS
+163 GKSDIKFVDA
-173 TNPLGLDPNDPA
+173 TNPLGIDPMDPA

-191 IKSNEVRLPLDKP
+191 IKNNEIRLPLNRP

-215 HDFYVPQIRSKM
+215 HDFYIPQIRSKM

-235 YFWFTPTKTGKYEI
+235 YFWFTPTKTGKYEV
-249 LCAEYCGVG
+249 LCAEFCGVG

-273 FDQWLKSQPTFAQ
+273 FDQWLSGQPTFAQ
-286 TLAAAA
+286 TLASAA
-292 KPSQDSVLEKGRQL
+292 KPGQDSVLEKGRQW
-306 VEKYGCG
+306 VEQYGCS
-313 ACHSQDGSASLGPGW
+313 ACHSQDGSTRLGPTW

-333 RTEQLADGTS
+333 RTEQFADGS
-343 VQVDEAYLKESI
+343 SALVDEAYLKESI
-355 LDPKARLVQGYPPVM
+355 LNPKARLVQGYPPVM

>member
-1 MSALLGRQWRCFGI
+1 
-15 TNEQQEQ
+15 
-22 DEENMAIA
+22 MAIA

-82 MAVAVMRYR
+82 MAVAVMRFR

-97 AHYQPESKKLE
+97 AVYQPENKKLE
-108 LWLIIVTSVGIVAM
+108 TWLIIVTSVGIAAM
-122 LAPGLVVY
+122 LAPGLIVY
-130 DDFIRVPK
+130 RDFIQVPK
-138 NAYELEVIAQQWQW
+138 NAYELEVVAQQWQW

-163 GKSDIKFVDS
+163 GKSDIKFVDA
-173 TNPLGLDPNDPA
+173 TNPFGLDPKDPV

-191 IKSNEVRLPLDKP
+191 IRNNEVRLPLDKP

-215 HDFYVPQIRSKM
+215 HNFYVPQIRSKM

-235 YFWFTPTKTGKYEI
+235 YFWFTPTKAGKYEI
-249 LCAEYCGVG
+249 LCAEFCGVG
-258 HYNMRGQMIVEEQGA
+258 HYNMRGHMIMEEQSA
-273 FDQWLKSQPTFAQ
+273 FDQWLNSQPTFAQ
-286 TLAAAA
+286 TLTAAA
-292 KPSQDSVLEKGRQL
+292 KPSRDSVLEKGRLL

-313 ACHSQDGSASLGPGW
+313 ACHSQDGNSSLGPGW

-343 VQVDEAYLKESI
+343 VRVDEAYLKESI

-370 VTYTLNDDELG
+370 VAYTLNDDELG
-381 ALIAL
+381 ALVAL
-386 IKSLGAARQGDE
+386 IKSLGAAGQGNE
-398 SAAGQAPGPGEDLA
+398 PSASDASGPGDDLA
-412 AQGQQLAESLGCLA
+412 TQGQRLAGSLGCLA
-426 CHSVDGSKGI
+426 CHSVDGSKGV

-454 SIKVDEG
+454 SVKVDEV
-461 YIKDSVLNPAAKIV
+461 YIKDSVLDPGAKIV
-475 KGYAPVMPVFAPSD
+475 KGYAAVMPALAPSD
-489 KELNALIAFIKSKA
+489 QELNALIAFIKSKA
-503 NADADTSKAQ
+503 NADADTSKAE